1 MHIKRIAHVGDVH
14 IRKTKR
20 HKEYRLVFEKLY
32 KSLKEQRVDVIYV
45 AGDIVHNKTDLS
57 PEAVKLMGD
66 FFVQL
71 SKIAPTYCIIGNHD
85 CIVSQKGRL
94 DAISPVVDLQDIPNF
109 TLYRKSGLFDI
120 GNVVFGV
127 FDINDTNN
135 WPSNPKK
142 ENGKTYIG
150 LYHGAI
156 NNSFTNQS
164 FRLSTDHDITMFDGY
179 DYALLGDI
187 HSRQFLNDEKTVAYP
202 GTLIQQNFGED
213 VEKGYMIWDLEE
225 STSNFI
231 EIENDYGFRTYRVKD
246 KDISRLE
253 DIDWF
258 DMPKYP
264 NVRVFISS
272 KSYNVSNKTYIEN
285 VLRRKYNPQNIYVKP
300 YDNIDYKDFDVSGIE
315 LSDVTKLST
324 QVDLLKEYFSTAQF
338 SEKYMEEL
346 LEAHKV
352 YYSNSEFSNNEN
364 SRAKRWIIKNVK
376 FSNMFSYG
384 EDNEINFDNLHGIT
398 GIFSDNASGKSNLL
412 YTILNGLFNSS
423 TRASRN
429 SIVDVI
435 NDNKDIAHVQ
445 IELDVDGQEY
455 IVDRT
460 IKRSSKDENR
470 AKNTIKL
477 YKVVNGEHQDIM
489 GKNNTNATEK
499 YIRDMLGSYD
509 EHSMTTFSQQ
519 FDVTNFIDFN
529 QSSRKELLSKFLG
542 LDVIESIYRS
552 IKDENTVLKRAM
564 KSYENEDTELLHREA
579 LSDKEN
585 IESFLEECKEKR
597 LVLEDKISQKR
608 KRMLEVQKKVKN
620 IESGFDLD
628 LEELQ
633 DELDFCESEI
643 KSINEDIER
652 TNKDIED
659 ATKRIED
666 SSSKKQELES
676 LEDVEKKLEEYNSL
690 VSNGLTYEREVD
702 SLEKEI
708 KTRKRSVE
716 ILGMHDWFET
726 ENACSKCSF
735 LQDAFA
741 AKGQLVQLED
751 DMNKKMV
758 PYTEITNG
766 LKNYDYENLLE
777 TKDKHEEYEI
787 VIKNCESYLSNV
799 EHHLENYEDKIQ
811 LFEEKK
817 LTLQEKVQ
825 NFHNNEEDI
834 KKNSLYQKE
843 MDMLDSELV
852 SITNEV
858 SELDEESLRSNVLYG
873 KVIERVSNLKE
884 RLSEI
889 SEVIRRYDINQ
900 KLVSAFS
907 ADGIPFMI
915 ISKVLPVI
923 NNKIK
928 DILNDVEN
936 FDVSIEIDKD
946 TKDLQIY
953 IDDGVMRKRVEKG
966 SGMEKTIS
974 ALTIRAA
981 LANVSLIPHC
991 NLFVIDEGFGTLDST
1006 NLNNI
1011 NHLLLHMKNHFANV
1025 MIISHI
1031 ESMKDVTDNI
1041 INIYKDDT
1049 GYSHIT
1055 IK

>member
-1 MHIKRIAHVGDVH
+1 MIKRIAHIGDVH

-20 HKEYRLVFEKLY
+20 HKEYRLVFDKLY
-32 KSLKEQRVDVIYV
+32 ESLKEQNIDIIYV
-45 AGDIVHNKTDLS
+45 AGDVVHNKTDLS

-66 FFVQL
+66 FFTEL
-71 SKIAPTYCIIGNHD
+71 SNIAPTYCIIGNHD

-94 DAISPVVDLQDIPNF
+94 DAISPVVDLQHLPNF
-109 TLYRKSGLFDI
+109 TLYRDSGLFEVD
-120 GNVVFGV
+120 NVVFGV
-127 FDINDTNN
+127 FDINNEDK
-135 WPSNPKK
+135 WPTKINRES
-142 ENGKTYIG
+142 GKTYIG

-156 NNSFTNQS
+156 NNSYTNQS
-164 FRLSTDHDITMFDGY
+164 FRLSTDHDITMFDDY
-179 DYALLGDI
+179 DYAMLGDI
-187 HSRQFLNDEKTVAYP
+187 HSRQFLNDAKTIAYP

-213 VEKGYMIWDLEE
+213 TDKGYMVWDLESGKSE
-225 STSNFI
+225 FV
-231 EIENDYGFRTYRVKD
+231 EIENDYGFRTYRIKD

-272 KSYNVSNKTYIEN
+272 KSYNISNKTFIEN

-315 LSDVTKLST
+315 LNDVTKMST
-324 QVDLLKEYFSTAQF
+324 QVDLLKEYFSTANFTDEYLQ
-338 SEKYMEEL
+338 SL
-346 LEAHKV
+346 LDAHKA
-352 YYSNSEFSNNEN
+352 YYTNSEFSNNEN
-364 SRAKRWIIKNVK
+364 GRAKRWVIKTVK

-412 YTILNGLFNSS
+412 YTILNGIFNSS

-435 NDNKDIAHVQ
+435 NDNKDEANVV

-455 IVDRT
+455 IIDRS
-460 IKRSSKDENR
+460 IKRSKKNENR

-542 LDVIESIYRS
+542 LDVIENIYRGIKDDNTALKRS
-552 IKDENTVLKRAM
+552 IK
-564 KSYENEDTELLHREA
+564 SFENEDTELLHREA
-579 LSDKEN
+579 VEEKNKTEV
-585 IESFLEECKEKR
+585 FLNECKEKR
-597 LVLEDKISQKR
+597 DALVEKADQKR
-608 KRMLEVQKKVKN
+608 ERATEIQTKVKN
-620 IESGFDLD
+620 IEAGLDLD

-643 KSINEDIER
+643 ESINDDIKTLNNNIEDR
-652 TNKDIED
+652 TNHIED
-659 ATKRIED
+659 CL
-666 SSSKKQELES
+666 SKKQKLEPF
-676 LEDVEKKLEEYNSL
+676 EDVEKKLEEYNSL

-726 ENACSKCSF
+726 EKACSKCSF

-741 AKGQLVQLED
+741 AKGQLIQLED
-751 DMNKKMV
+751 DLGKKMV

-766 LKNYDYENLLE
+766 LKNYDYESLMD
-777 TKDKHEEYEI
+777 TKGKHEDYESS
-787 VIKNCESYLSNV
+787 IKNCETYLSNA
-799 EHHLENYEDKIQ
+799 EHNLENYEDKIQ

-817 LTLQEKVQ
+817 STLEEKIEK
-825 NFHNNEEDI
+825 FHNNEADI
-834 KKNSLYQKE
+834 KENLLYQQ
-843 MDMLDSELV
+843 
-852 SITNEV
+852 
-858 SELDEESLRSNVLYG
+858 ELDLLREEYAATTKEIQKIDDDSVKANVFYG
-873 KVIERVSNLKE
+873 KVSERVTNLEEK
-884 RLSEI
+884 LSEI
-889 SEVIRRYDINQ
+889 AEIIRRYDINQ

-946 TKDLQIY
+946 TKDLQIWL
-953 IDDGVMRKRVEKG
+953 DDGVLRKRVEKG